1 MKRLLIMA
9 GAAAVL
15 AMSSCTKEE
24 LVNDGAGA
32 DGHRVSLTL
41 NGSARMMGTQA
52 VTRAISGGTVTG
64 TLAALE
70 KEKTVSSLLAVA
82 FYKSSDE
89 KNGKLYKVF
98 EVSMSGDPNF
108 DMESAGVFDV
118 WFVANA
124 DETLAGLIKELTPE
138 TSTADDLGKLVGSQA
153 SDTDNQ
159 FLMVSVDSKEVH
171 TNDGATTKVTVTMR
185 RASAR
190 FDIINAIDG
199 ITVTKVKFKNRATNT
214 QIATPNTTAEFT
226 TAAFEDKDY
235 DVNLVGNGKAAAEQ
249 EEDADNAKCEA
260 KIYSYENVND
270 DGNHR
275 PTLELTYKVDVTGVE
290 RTHVVNFT
298 DDIGDIQIKRN
309 YLYRIILN
317 EKHSDMTVACKLQV
331 AEWDEAEEFV
341 FEELPFDK
349 NLNASLLVNRFAAK
363 NVNADGLNTEES
375 SFGFSTDNAVSNSA
389 YAAFSADWA
398 TKKYTDEADV
408 HGTQYRIPTVD
419 EWMLLLPKKTEA
431 ESDCPYVCFA
441 DSKMTASLFSESITM
456 DETPVSGNSY
466 LTYDDGDK
474 AVYALRFMGSEQAA
488 AYKYAFADN
497 ALSIKI
503 IGLGKDSK
511 KEIGDV
517 KSLDW
522 ATAENYIE
530 VKLPANGYYASSDT
544 DKASLQEEN
553 TKGYYWSASTNDE
566 PVENA
571 WAVTFDAE
579 GAAVTSVTDK
589 AAFYSLRPVSDYDTP
604 VLNND

>member
-24 LVNDGAGA
+24 LVNDGPGV

-41 NGSARMMGTQA
+41 NGSARMVGTQA
-52 VTRAISGGTVTG
+52 VTRAASGGTVTG
-64 TLAALE
+64 TLAALD
-70 KEKTVSSLLAVA
+70 KEKKVSSLLAVA
-82 FYKSSDE
+82 FYRSSDE
-89 KNGKLYKVF
+89 NNGKLHKVF
-98 EVSMSGDPNF
+98 DVDMTGGNPNF

-124 DETLAGLIKELTPE
+124 DETLAESIKGLTPE
-138 TSTADDLGKLVGSQA
+138 TSTATDLNKLVGSQA

-159 FLMVSVDSKEVH
+159 FLMVSVDSKEIR

-249 EEDADNAKCEA
+249 DADNAKCEA

-270 DGNHR
+270 DENHK

-331 AEWDEAEEFV
+331 AEWNEAEEFE

-363 NVNADGLNTEES
+363 NVNADGLNSEES

-431 ESDCPYVCFA
+431 ESDCPYVCFE
-441 DSKMTASLFSESITM
+441 DSKMTASQFSESITV
-456 DETPVSGNSY
+456 DETSVSGNSY
-466 LTYDDGDK
+466 LTYDNGDK

-503 IGLGKDSK
+503 IGLGKESK

-553 TKGYYWSASTNDE
+553 TKGYYWSVPAHDE
-566 PVENA
+566 TADNA
-571 WAVTFDAE
+571 WAVTFDAQ

-589 AAFYSLRPVSDYDTP
+589 GAFYTLRPISDYDTP
-604 VLNND
+604 VLK